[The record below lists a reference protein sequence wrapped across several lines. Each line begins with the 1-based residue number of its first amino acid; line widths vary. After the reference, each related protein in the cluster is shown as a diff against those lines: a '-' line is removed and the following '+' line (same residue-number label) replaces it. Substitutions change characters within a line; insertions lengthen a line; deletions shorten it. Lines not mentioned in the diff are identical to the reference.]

1 MSRTFLLGPVL
12 IVLLSGCSAGSIKG
26 KVNGEAVPAM
36 GEGMWFSIDAAGV
49 QYVDLITT
57 TVPNVCEAFT
67 AVAQGYAD
75 ALAQLLTDFDTDK
88 AQAAFEA
95 VEQDNLPEEYWETSF
110 AITVDDLESAV
121 DDYDL
126 GDASA
131 SFSVMHVTGYTDW
144 HDYFTTGV
152 AGSQSDVSTAAS
164 GSATVNSLQE
174 DKGMSAEGEA
184 DMVDEGGSDAGSV
197 SWKMSGDYCQEYS
210 DLMIW

>member
-1 MSRTFLLGPVL
+1 MSRTFLLGPAL
-12 IVLLSGCSAGSIKG
+12 ILLLSGCAAGSIKG

-36 GEGMWFSIDAAGV
+36 GEGMWIAIDAAGV

-57 TVPNVCEAFT
+57 TIPNACETLTTVTQAYSD
-67 AVAQGYAD
+67 AV
-75 ALAQLLTDFDTDK
+75 AQLLTDFDTDK

-95 VEQDNLPEEYWETSF
+95 AEQDNLPEEYWETSF
-110 AITVDDLESAV
+110 AVTVDDLGSAV

-126 GDASA
+126 GDPSA

-144 HDYFTTGV
+144 HDYFTTGA

-164 GSATVNSLQE
+164 GSATVKSLEE

-184 DMVDEGGSDAGSV
+184 DMVDEGGSDAGSI
-197 SWKMSGDYCQEYS
+197 SWKMSGDFCQEYS
-210 DLMIW
+210 DLLGG